1 MKFVKKGLFISIEGP
16 DGSGKTTQINLLRDF
31 LCQNSIFDFEILFT
45 REPGGTKI
53 GEKIRDIILDN
64 AHIEMDDLTEAMLYA
79 AARAQHVKEIIK
91 PALEEGK
98 LVICDRFVDS
108 SIAYQ
113 AYGRQLGECV
123 SVINK
128 IAVSHTVPY
137 RTIFIDLD
145 PELARNRI
153 AESVSS
159 NESVHSSYEFENS
172 ESASRNNNL
181 GAGRTH
187 LDRLEL
193 EKLSF
198 HQKVYNG
205 YKDLISKNPERFVV
219 IDGRGSIDDIHS
231 RVKNAV
237 LEICEEFMKESL

>member
-1 MKFVKKGLFISIEGP
+1 MKKGLFISIEGP

-31 LCQNSIFDFEILFT
+31 LCHHSIFSFEILFT

-64 AHIEMDDLTEAMLYA
+64 SHIEMDDLTEAMLYA

-113 AYGRQLGECV
+113 AYGRQLGDSV

-128 IAVSHTVPY
+128 IAVGHTMPY
-137 RTIFIDLD
+137 RTLFIDLD

-153 AESVSS
+153 AKSVSS
-159 NESVHSSYEFENS
+159 SSPISTSYDFLNS
-172 ESASRNNNL
+172 DSSSITNKI
-181 GAGRTH
+181 GAERTH

-205 YKDLISKNPERFVV
+205 YKDIISKNPERFVV
-219 IDGRGSIDDIHS
+219 VDGNGSIEDIHE
-231 RVKNAV
+231 RVKNAIF
-237 LEICEEFMKESL
+237 EICEDFLQE

>member
-1 MKFVKKGLFISIEGP
+1 MKKGLFISIEGP

-31 LCQNSIFDFEILFT
+31 LRDHNLFDYEILFT
-45 REPGGTKI
+45 REPGGTTI

-64 AHIEMDDLTEAMLYA
+64 SHTEMEDLTEAMLYA
-79 AARAQHVKEIIK
+79 AARAQHVEEVIK
-91 PALEEGK
+91 PALKEGK

-113 AYGRQLGECV
+113 EYGRNLGEKV
-123 SVINK
+123 SIINK
-128 IAVSHTVPY
+128 IAVNQTMPY

-153 AESVSS
+153 AASVSQNSVLCS
-159 NESVHSSYEFENS
+159 NDNMKDSDTSSETPCNDS
-172 ESASRNNNL
+172 
-181 GAGRTH
+181 GRTH

-198 HQKVYNG
+198 HQKVYDG
-205 YKDLISKNPERFVV
+205 YKKIVSMNKERFVV
-219 IDGRGSIDDIHS
+219 VDGKGSIDDIQF
-231 RVKNAV
+231 RIRNTLLQICKDF
-237 LEICEEFMKESL
+237 LEEV

>member
-1 MKFVKKGLFISIEGP
+1 MKKGLFISIEGP

-31 LCQNSIFDFEILFT
+31 LVDNKLFEFDILFT
-45 REPGGTKI
+45 REPGGTQI

-64 AHIEMDDLTEAMLYA
+64 SHTEMDDLTEAMLYA
-79 AARAQHVKEIIK
+79 AARAQHVEEVIK
-91 PALEEGK
+91 PALKQGK

-113 AYGRQLGECV
+113 EYGRELGEKV
-123 SVINK
+123 SIINK
-128 IAVSHTVPY
+128 IAVNQTMPY
-137 RTIFIDLD
+137 RTIFIDID

-153 AESVSS
+153 AESVS
-159 NESVHSSYEFENS
+159 NNS
-172 ESASRNNNL
+172 LLNPNNNSNISEL
-181 GAGRTH
+181 DKSSFSKACGRTH

-205 YKDLISKNPERFVV
+205 YKEIIRLNEDRFRVV
-219 IDGRGSIDDIHS
+219 DGKGSIDDVQLRI
-231 RVKNAV
+231 RNTLLKV
-237 LEICEEFMKESL
+237 CEEFINED

>member
-1 MKFVKKGLFISIEGP
+1 MKKGLFISIEGP

-31 LCQNSIFDFEILFT
+31 LCHHSIFSFEILFT

-64 AHIEMDDLTEAMLYA
+64 SHIEMDDLTEAMLYA
-79 AARAQHVKEIIK
+79 AARAQHVQEIIK

-113 AYGRQLGECV
+113 AYGRQLGDSV

-128 IAVSHTVPY
+128 IAVGHTMPY

-153 AESVSS
+153 AESISANSSFSSS
-159 NESVHSSYEFENS
+159 NGVKKSNSSFIV
-172 ESASRNNNL
+172 NNL
-181 GAGRTH
+181 ASERTH

-205 YKDLISKNPERFVV
+205 YKDIIKKNPERFVV
-219 IDGRGSIDDIHS
+219 IDGRGSIDDIHA

-237 LEICEEFMKESL
+237 LEICEEFLQE

>member
-1 MKFVKKGLFISIEGP
+1 MKKGLFISIEGP

-31 LCQNSIFDFEILFT
+31 LVDNKLFDFDILFT
-45 REPGGTKI
+45 REPGGTQI

-64 AHIEMDDLTEAMLYA
+64 SHTEMDDLTEAMLYA
-79 AARAQHVKEIIK
+79 AARAQHVEEVIK
-91 PALEEGK
+91 PALKQGK

-113 AYGRQLGECV
+113 EYGRELGEKV
-123 SVINK
+123 SIINK
-128 IAVSHTVPY
+128 IAVNQIMPY
-137 RTIFIDLD
+137 RTIFIDID

-153 AESVSS
+153 AESVSNNSLLNPNNHS
-159 NESVHSSYEFENS
+159 NNS
-172 ESASRNNNL
+172 ELDKSSLSKAC
-181 GAGRTH
+181 GRTH

-205 YKDLISKNPERFVV
+205 YKEIIRLNEDRFRVV
-219 IDGRGSIDDIHS
+219 DGKGSIDDVQLRI
-231 RVKNAV
+231 RNTLLKV
-237 LEICEEFMKESL
+237 CEEFINED

>member
-1 MKFVKKGLFISIEGP
+1 MNKGLFISIEGP

-31 LCQNSIFDFEILFT
+31 LCQHLIFDFEILFT

-64 AHIEMDDLTEAMLYA
+64 AHVEMDDLTEAMLYA
-79 AARAQHVKEIIK
+79 AARAQHVQEIIK

-113 AYGRQLGECV
+113 AYGRQLGDCV

-128 IAVSHTVPY
+128 IAVNHIMPY

-153 AESVSS
+153 ADSVSANTSISSS
-159 NESVHSSYEFENS
+159 NEGKESISS
-172 ESASRNNNL
+172 SRVNNL
-181 GAGRTH
+181 ASARTH

-205 YKDLISKNPERFVV
+205 YKDIISKNPGRFVV
-219 IDGRGSIDDIHS
+219 VDGNGSIDDIHG
-231 RVKNAV
+231 RVRNAV
-237 LEICEEFMKESL
+237 LDICENYLQESM

>member
-1 MKFVKKGLFISIEGP
+1 MKFVNKGLFISIEGP

-31 LCQNSIFDFEILFT
+31 LCQHSIFDFEILFT

-64 AHIEMDDLTEAMLYA
+64 AHVEMDDLTEAMLYA
-79 AARAQHVKEIIK
+79 AARAQHVQEIIK

-113 AYGRQLGECV
+113 AYGRQLGDCV

-128 IAVSHTVPY
+128 IAVNHIMPY

-153 AESVSS
+153 ADSVSANTSLSSS
-159 NESVHSSYEFENS
+159 NEGKESISS
-172 ESASRNNNL
+172 SRVNNL
-181 GAGRTH
+181 ASARTH

-198 HQKVYNG
+198 HQKVYNC
-205 YKDLISKNPERFVV
+205 YKDIISKNPGRFVV
-219 IDGRGSIDDIHS
+219 VDGNGSIDDIHG
-231 RVKNAV
+231 RVRNAV
-237 LEICEEFMKESL
+237 LDICENFLQESM

>member
-1 MKFVKKGLFISIEGP
+1 MKKGLFISIEGP

-31 LCQNSIFDFEILFT
+31 LVDNKLFDFDILFT
-45 REPGGTKI
+45 REPGGTQI

-64 AHIEMDDLTEAMLYA
+64 SHTEMDDLTEAMLYA
-79 AARAQHVKEIIK
+79 AARAQHVEEVIK
-91 PALEEGK
+91 PALKQGK

-113 AYGRQLGECV
+113 EYGRELGEKV
-123 SVINK
+123 SIINK
-128 IAVSHTVPY
+128 IAVNQIMPY
-137 RTIFIDLD
+137 RTIFIDID

-153 AESVSS
+153 AESVS
-159 NESVHSSYEFENS
+159 NNS
-172 ESASRNNNL
+172 LLNPNNNSNISEL
-181 GAGRTH
+181 DKSSFSKACGRTH

-205 YKDLISKNPERFVV
+205 YKEIIRLNEDRFRVV
-219 IDGRGSIDDIHS
+219 DGKGSIDDVQLRI
-231 RVKNAV
+231 RNTLLKV
-237 LEICEEFMKESL
+237 CEEFINED

>member
-113 AYGRQLGECV
+113 AYGRQLGDCV

-128 IAVSHTVPY
+128 IAVSLTMPY

-159 NESVHSSYEFENS
+159 NESLHSSSEFE
-172 ESASRNNNL
+172 NNL

-205 YKDLISKNPERFVV
+205 YKDIISKNPERFVV

>member
-1 MKFVKKGLFISIEGP
+1 MNKGLFISIEGP

-31 LCQNSIFDFEILFT
+31 LSHNSILDFEIHFT

-64 AHIEMDDLTEAMLYA
+64 SHVEMDDLTEAMLYA
-79 AARAQHVKEIIK
+79 AARAQHVQEIIK
-91 PALEEGK
+91 PALDEGK

-128 IAVSHTVPY
+128 IAVGQTMPY

-153 AESVSS
+153 SESVSS
-159 NESVHSSYEFENS
+159 NSSFVSSS
-172 ESASRNNNL
+172 ELAISDSPSNL
-181 GAGRTH
+181 TSSGMGRTH

-198 HQKVYNG
+198 HQKVYKG
-205 YKDLISKNPERFVV
+205 YKDIISNNQERFVV
-219 IDGRGSIDDIHS
+219 IDGQGSIEDIHS

-237 LEICEEFMKESL
+237 LEICEDFLQESL

>member
-1 MKFVKKGLFISIEGP
+1 MNKGLFISIEGP

-31 LCQNSIFDFEILFT
+31 LCQHSIFDFEILFT

-64 AHIEMDDLTEAMLYA
+64 AHVEMDALTEAMLYA
-79 AARAQHVKEIIK
+79 AARAQHVQEIIK

-113 AYGRQLGECV
+113 AYGRQLGDCV

-128 IAVSHTVPY
+128 IAVNHIMPY

-153 AESVSS
+153 AESVSANTSLSFS
-159 NESVHSSYEFENS
+159 NEGKESISS
-172 ESASRNNNL
+172 SRVNNL
-181 GAGRTH
+181 ASARTH

-205 YKDLISKNPERFVV
+205 YKDIISKNPGRFVV
-219 IDGRGSIDDIHS
+219 VDGNGSIDDIHG
-231 RVKNAV
+231 RVKNAIFK
-237 LEICEEFMKESL
+237 ICENFLQESM

>member
-1 MKFVKKGLFISIEGP
+1 MNFVKKGLFISIEGP

-31 LCQNSIFDFEILFT
+31 LIDNNVYDFEIIFT
-45 REPGGTKI
+45 REPGGTTI

-64 AHIEMDDLTEAMLYA
+64 SHTEMDDLTEAMLYA
-79 AARAQHVKEIIK
+79 AARAQHVEEVIK
-91 PALEEGK
+91 PALREGK

-113 AYGRQLGECV
+113 EYGRNLGENV
-123 SVINK
+123 STINK
-128 IAVSHTVPY
+128 IAVNHTMPY

-153 AESVSS
+153 EESVSHNTVLCS
-159 NESVHSSYEFENS
+159 NSNVTNS
-172 ESASRNNNL
+172 GTLSEQFNNE
-181 GAGRTH
+181 GGRTH

-198 HQKVYNG
+198 HQKVYDG
-205 YKDLISKNPERFVV
+205 YKKIISKNRERFVV
-219 IDGRGSIDDIHS
+219 VDGRGSIDEIQL
-231 RVKNAV
+231 RIRNTLLQICKEF
-237 LEICEEFMKESL
+237 LEEE